1 MDKTERTM
9 DTLQAANALQ
19 ASGFTREQA
28 EAIVRSHQSQ
38 DDSVATKAFVHAEIA
53 AAKLEIIKWN
63 VGAVF
68 AAAGLVA
75 AFLKVA

>member
-1 MDKTERTM
+1 MD
-9 DTLQAANALQ
+9 
-19 ASGFTREQA
+19 
-28 EAIVRSHQSQ
+28 